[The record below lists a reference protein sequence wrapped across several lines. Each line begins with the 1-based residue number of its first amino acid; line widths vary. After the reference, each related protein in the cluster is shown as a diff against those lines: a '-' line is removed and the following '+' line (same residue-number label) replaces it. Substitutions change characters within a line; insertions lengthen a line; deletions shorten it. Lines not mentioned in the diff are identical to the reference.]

1 MKSKKMFLSMSNK
14 IINVTLDYQKAGVC
28 VKKISEDFS
37 SISEEIIKS
46 MSIMTNNMD
55 GLSQSI
61 NEVSNSTNLIA
72 ENMSNIS
79 SKNEVIVDKAYSN
92 KEKSTNL
99 INLVNK
105 FKI

>member
-1 MKSKKMFLSMSNK
+1 
-14 IINVTLDYQKAGVC
+14 
-28 VKKISEDFS
+28 
-37 SISEEIIKS
+37 